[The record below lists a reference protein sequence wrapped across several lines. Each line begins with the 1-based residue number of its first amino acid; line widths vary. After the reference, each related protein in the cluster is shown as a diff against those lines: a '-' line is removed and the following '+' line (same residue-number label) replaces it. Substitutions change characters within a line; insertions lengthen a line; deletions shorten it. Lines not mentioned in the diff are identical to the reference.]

1 MEELTVRIA
10 IGADH
15 GGYELKAPIIEQLKA
30 AGHIPLDKGTDSPA
44 PVDYPDI
51 ARAVAEA
58 VQQGKADWGI
68 ILCGSGVGASVAAN
82 KFAGIRAGLCHDTFS
97 AHQGREDD
105 DINVLCLGA
114 RVIGRSLAL
123 DIVKTWLEAGFSGL
137 ERHRRRLEKVAAIE
151 GENKLLPQA

>member
-1 MEELTVRIA
+1 MRIA

-15 GGYELKAPIIEQLKA
+15 GGYELKAPIIEQLQA

-51 ARAVAEA
+51 VRAVVGD

-68 ILCGSGVGASVAAN
+68 ILCGSGIGASMAAN

-105 DINVLCLGA
+105 DVNVLCLGA

-123 DIVKTWLEAGFSGL
+123 DIVKTWLEASFSGL
-137 ERHRRRLEKVAAIE
+137 ERHRLRLEKLASIE
-151 GENKLLPQA
+151 RNNKLLPPP

>member
-1 MEELTVRIA
+1 MRIA

-51 ARAVAEA
+51 VRAVVGAI
-58 VQQGKADWGI
+58 QQGKADWGI
-68 ILCGSGVGASVAAN
+68 ILCGSGIGASMAAN

-105 DINVLCLGA
+105 DVNVLCLGA

-123 DIVKTWLEAGFSGL
+123 DIVKIWLEATFSGL
-137 ERHRRRLEKVAAIE
+137 ERHRRRLEKVASIE
-151 GENKLLPQA
+151 RENKLLPQA